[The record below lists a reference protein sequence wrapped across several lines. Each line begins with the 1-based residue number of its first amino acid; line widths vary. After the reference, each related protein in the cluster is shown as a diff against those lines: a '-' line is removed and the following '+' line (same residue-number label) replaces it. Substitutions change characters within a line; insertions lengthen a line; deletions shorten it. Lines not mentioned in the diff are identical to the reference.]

1 MRSSSPRSGAR
12 RWPSSP
18 LSTGWR
24 ARPRRRGS
32 RSSADAAASMRLTA
46 IDHVQLAMPAG
57 GEDRARGFYNAI
69 LGLPEKAKPPALAAR
84 GGVWFETPDLKI
96 HLGVEKEFRPARKA
110 HPALLVEDLPAL
122 ADR

>member
-1 MRSSSPRSGAR
+1 
-12 RWPSSP
+12 
-18 LSTGWR
+18 
-24 ARPRRRGS
+24 
-32 RSSADAAASMRLTA
+32 MRLTA

-57 GEDRARGFYNAI
+57 GEDRARGFYSAI

-122 ADR
+122 AKRLRAAGCPVIDDEPLAGYRRIYTEDPFGNRIELMEPD